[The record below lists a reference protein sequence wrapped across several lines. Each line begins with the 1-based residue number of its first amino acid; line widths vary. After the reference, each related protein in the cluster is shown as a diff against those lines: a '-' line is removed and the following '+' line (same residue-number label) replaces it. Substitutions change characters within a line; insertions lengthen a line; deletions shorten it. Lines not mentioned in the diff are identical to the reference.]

1 MSDLFH
7 FLKELL
13 RTEPEVIAAFIM
25 GVIVAAVFL
34 SSLLYWFFS
43 RYYSRKVKETA
54 ADLDQLRA
62 KLKDAKDEVAEAQKK
77 HEREARESAEQQNAW
92 KRQTVEKVRAA
103 KEMAQ
108 QREADLKKQLEAWN
122 HKYKKLYA
130 KAVKELKPRIQ
141 RLEAVDAQARQVEE
155 LQGKFWEAPVRVEVP
170 AFRPLTSR
178 RARIIAVTNLKGGVG
193 KTTLTANLAATYAA
207 KGKQVL
213 VVDLDFQASL
223 TGCCLGPDGMLALKQ
238 DGGKWIDNV
247 FKADADPVRAALS
260 SLTRVNENGMH
271 LLAASENLFDV
282 EEQTKA
288 RWLMNLAGPDIRCIL
303 RAALHDPSFA
313 DRFDI
318 ILLDCPPRWTPA
330 SINALTSC
338 DYVLIPV
345 LLDRLSA
352 EAVPRLLQWLHNLKS
367 IKVYQEMNVLG
378 VVANRAN
385 PRAILTKKEQAIWEA
400 LPRRCA
406 SAWKHPVHHFV
417 EVIRNKSEFADAA
430 ERHEFAASSSPVKEM
445 FVALV
450 DEMEGQRARHESR

>member
-43 RYYSRKVKETA
+43 RYYSRKVKENA
-54 ADLDQLRA
+54 ADNEQLRA
-62 KLKDAKDEVAEAQKK
+62 KLKDAREEQADLQKK
-77 HEREARESAEQQNAW
+77 HERESRELAEQQNAW
-92 KRQTVEKVRAA
+92 KRQTAEKVRAA
-103 KEMAQ
+103 KELAA
-108 QREADLKKQLEAWN
+108 QREADLKKQIETGN

-130 KAVKELKPRIQ
+130 KAVKELKPRIR
-141 RLEAVDAQARQVEE
+141 RLEAVDAQACHIEE
-155 LQGKFWEAPVRVEVP
+155 LQGKFWEAPVRSQVP
-170 AFRPLTSR
+170 AFRPLCAR

-207 KGKQVL
+207 NGKQVL

-223 TGCCLGPDGMLALKQ
+223 TGCCLGPDGMRALKQ

-247 FKADADPVRAALS
+247 FKADADPVRSALH
-260 SLTRVNENGMH
+260 SLTRVNENGLH
-271 LLAASENLFDV
+271 LLAANENLFDV
-282 EEQTKA
+282 EEQVKA

-303 RAALHDPSFA
+303 RAALHDASFA

-330 SINALTSC
+330 SINALTCC

-367 IKVYQEMNVLG
+367 ISIFEEMNVLG

-385 PRAILTKKEQAIWEA
+385 PRATLVKKEQIVWEA
-400 LPRRCA
+400 LPPRCA
-406 SAWKHPVHHFV
+406 DAWKHPVHHFA

-430 ERHEFAASSSPVKEM
+430 AQHEFAASSSPVKEM
-445 FVALV
+445 FIALV
-450 DEMEGQRARHESR
+450 DEMESQRCRHESR